1 MGTAASNLDDALGF
15 FLFYSIFFSL
25 AITTMSAVVFLAVK
39 LAGVLAAFF
48 FTLQSFRRQHE
59 QGMKIW
65 TAFWIT
71 LILEFFVLG
80 IIDGI
85 LNIVVILPADAIF
98 GFIPYYTILQICRFV
113 VVWMLINQA
122 AGDHFV
128 VAFKKVGLLSE

>member
-1 MGTAASNLDDALGF
+1 MGCVALTAASNLVDDALGF
-15 FLFYSIFFSL
+15 FSFYSIFFL
-25 AITTMSAVVFLAVK
+25 AIPTMSAVVFLAVK
-39 LAGVLAAFF
+39 LVGVLAAVL

-80 IIDGI
+80 IID
-85 LNIVVILPADAIF
+85 AIF

-113 VVWMLINQA
+113 VVWMLISQA

-128 VAFKKVGLLSE
+128 AAFKKVGLLSE

>member
-1 MGTAASNLDDALGF
+1 MGVALTAASNLVDALGF
-15 FLFYSIFFSL
+15 FLFHSIFFSL
-25 AITTMSAVVFLAVK
+25 AIPTMSAVVFLAVK
-39 LAGVLAAFF
+39 LVGVLAAVF

-71 LILEFFVLG
+71 LILEFSVLG
-80 IIDGI
+80 IIDAI

-98 GFIPYYTILQICRFV
+98 RFV
-113 VVWMLINQA
+113 VVWMLISQA